1 VEERPA
7 SEEEEKSMQPQTT
20 SEPAIEAGL
29 IETKG
34 TAHPRNETGQP
45 YVVEPDLKFIAELEK
60 FGSRTHKKCYQCAT
74 CSATC
79 SISPAENPFPRKE
92 MLWVKWGLKD
102 RLIKD
107 PDVWTCYY
115 CGECSR
121 ECPRGADP
129 GETMMALRRY
139 MTAWYDWTGISKLLY
154 TSRVREIGAIVAV
167 GLVVVAL
174 FYSSGAFR
182 PERMPT
188 DHVSVNTF
196 IPVHWVHYADWIMAG
211 ILSFFLLTNTFR
223 MWRLVMDGQKV
234 SLATYVKHLKTF
246 VLHAA
251 TQKKWR
257 DCAEPST
264 RGRWFRHVILVPA
277 YVAMFVL
284 VMFFLSTLQVDT
296 SRFSMVSYLGYAIAF
311 VLLYV
316 SGDAIVGRLRRREEI
331 HKHSHD
337 SDWMFLILLFLTA
350 LTGILMNVFRLMD
363 WPLPTY
369 YIYVIHLAIAVPLL
383 VLEVPFM
390 KWAHLMYRPLALY
403 LKAVKEDA
411 GAVRPERPREQAA

>member
-1 VEERPA
+1 
-7 SEEEEKSMQPQTT
+7 MQPHASSETAEEVAAMETT
-20 SEPAIEAGL
+20 TVEY
-29 IETKG
+29 
-34 TAHPRNETGQP
+34 GQGDKP
-45 YVVEPDLKFIAELEK
+45 YLVEPDLKFIDELAE
-60 FGSRTHKKCYQCAT
+60 FGATTHKKCYQCAT

-107 PDVWTCYY
+107 SDVWTCYY
-115 CGECSR
+115 CGDCSA

-139 MTAWYDWTGISKLLY
+139 MTARYDWTGISRLLY
-154 TSRVREIGAIVAV
+154 TSRAREIGAIIAV

-174 FYSSGAFR
+174 FFFSGAFT
-182 PERMPT
+182 PERMPA
-188 DHVSVNTF
+188 DHVSVDTF
-196 IPVHWVHYADWIMAG
+196 APVHWVHYADWVMAG

-234 SLATYVKHLKTF
+234 PLSDYLRNLKTF
-246 VLHAA
+246 VAHAA
-251 TQKKWR
+251 TQKRWR
-257 DCAEPST
+257 ECAEPST
-264 RGRWFRHVILVPA
+264 RRRWLKHFVLVPA

-296 SRFSMVSYLGYAIAF
+296 SQFTSVSYLGYAIAF
-311 VLLYV
+311 ILLYV
-316 SGDAIVGRLRRREEI
+316 SGDAIIGRLRKKEEI
-331 HKHSHD
+331 HKYSHD

-363 WPLPTY
+363 WAIPTY
-369 YIYVIHLAIAVPLL
+369 YMYVIHLAIAVPLL

-403 LKAVKEDA
+403 LKAVKESA
-411 GAVRPERPREQAA
+411 AAAQRPRPHQQRG